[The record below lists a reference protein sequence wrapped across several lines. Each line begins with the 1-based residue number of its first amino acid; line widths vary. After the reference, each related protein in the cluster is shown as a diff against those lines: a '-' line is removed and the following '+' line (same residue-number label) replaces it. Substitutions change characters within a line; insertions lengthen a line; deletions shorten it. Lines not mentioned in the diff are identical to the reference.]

1 MTATVLMLATGF
13 ALAFAESGLGLGMF
27 VPGETIVVVLAASTG
42 SLWQAVLLGL
52 AVMIGACAG
61 DHVGYLI
68 GRRYGDALRETR
80 IVRRLGQR
88 HYDRATD
95 VLRRRGGAAI
105 FCTRLVPVVRTLTP
119 AVAGASGLEYRRF
132 VTASLAGSGLW
143 ATVYVGGGSAVRALG
158 TALATASAPTIW
170 LLAALVLA
178 VAVPL
183 LAHRAGTGTTR
194 NLLMTPPRHI
204 GVGKVGSRERASR

>member
-27 VPGETIVVVLAASTG
+27 VPGEAIVVVLAASTG

-52 AVMIGACAG
+52 TVMIGACAG

-178 VAVPL
+178 VAGPL
-183 LAHRAGTGTTR
+183 LAHWTGIGVTR